1 MTDEERAS
9 HDAVVSA
16 NIAAEE
22 GLLEVLATIRAIASG
37 LQEARRQYDER
48 LHGR

>member
-9 HDAVVSA
+9 HDAVVAA
-16 NIAAEE
+16 NIAAET
-22 GLLEVLATIRAIASG
+22 GLLEVVAHIRAIASG

-48 LHGR
+48 QYGR